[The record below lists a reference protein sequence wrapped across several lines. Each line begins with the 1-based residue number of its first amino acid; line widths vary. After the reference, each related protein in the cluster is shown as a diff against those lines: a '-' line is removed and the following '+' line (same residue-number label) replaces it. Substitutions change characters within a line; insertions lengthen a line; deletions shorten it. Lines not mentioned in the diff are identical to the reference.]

1 MDIVDGELAVSYIA
15 IESIKESLPITA
27 TDVRKRWDE
36 YFENLRGKQESIF
49 DALSDEII
57 EKIKQYDHVGDGK

>member
-15 IESIKESLPITA
+15 IEALKEHLPITA

-36 YFENLRGKQESIF
+36 YFEGLRGKQESIF

-57 EKIKQYDHVGDGK
+57 EKIKQCIPAGDGK